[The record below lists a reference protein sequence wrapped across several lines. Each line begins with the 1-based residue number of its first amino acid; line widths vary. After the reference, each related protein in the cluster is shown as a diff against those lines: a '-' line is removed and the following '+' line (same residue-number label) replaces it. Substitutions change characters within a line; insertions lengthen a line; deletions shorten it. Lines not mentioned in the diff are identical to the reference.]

1 MLVKELI
8 EKLKE
13 QDQEAQIVFCD
24 RAGLINNLVFDR
36 LFTDD
41 FEGRKI
47 VPIFIGPRYFAKDI
61 PTNENTNVEKN
72 ENSDNN

>member
-24 RAGLINNLVFDR
+24 RAGLINDLVFDR
-36 LFTDD
+36 IFSDE

-47 VPIFIGPRYFAKDI
+47 VPLFIGPRYFEKETPEIETKD
-61 PTNENTNVEKN
+61 
-72 ENSDNN
+72 ENSDTN